1 MDISKRL
8 KSLREK
14 HNLTQDEL
22 ATKLK
27 VSRSTISNY
36 ESGFRTPDINIL
48 REICNIYNIT
58 LDSIF
63 SEEIEYKKP
72 VKKSKSKAIIA
83 VFTSLVL
90 SLIAIIIISNIALYS
105 HNYGYDTSNDEL
117 KVNNSE
123 EIAIVKFHSSL
134 DKHTYEVN
142 VIESLKGDGFTF
154 ISIYNRNIDIILDNY
169 YLVFGNKIKDKIDSK
184 NSVSIDHIEIY
195 DNNFIYEL
203 EDYDL
208 SQVLDENKDYNRLI
222 DYYSYYINNEEK
234 EDVITSYLKAPRT
247 DEIVIFSKDI
257 YKNHYDVFDLNND
270 FTYPFTTAEEDYYKY
285 MDIEISME
293 VKVEGNVKPIVY
305 LQNVI
310 ENATKDNTI
319 ECFLDK
325 SLLKENKSYINI
337 KMNNLSLE
345 FLKSEFSEILVLRYD
360 YNSLFNSSWSYNNL
374 DIKIEYKH

>member
-27 VSRSTISNY
+27 VSRSTVSNY

-154 ISIYNRNIDIILDNY
+154 ITIYNRNIDIILDNY
-169 YLVFGNKIKDKIDSK
+169 YLVFGNKINDKIDSK

-203 EDYDL
+203 EDYDP

-234 EDVITSYLKAPRT
+234 EDVITSCLKAPRT
-247 DEIVIFSKDI
+247 NEIVISSKDI

-270 FTYPFTTAEEDYYKY
+270 FTYPFIDSKLQGCKY
-285 MDIEISME
+285 MDIEIGME
-293 VKVEGNVKPIVY
+293 VKIEGNVKPILELACIDKNEQKY
-305 LQNVI
+305 ELCSIKLNNINSYNSIFIFTFSNV
-310 ENATKDNTI
+310 EMTR
-319 ECFLDK
+319 
-325 SLLKENKSYINI
+325 INQFNNF
-337 KMNNLSLE
+337 KMC
-345 FLKSEFSEILVLRYD
+345 IQYD

>member
-27 VSRSTISNY
+27 VSRSTVSNY

-83 VFTSLVL
+83 VFASLVL

-203 EDYDL
+203 EDYNP

-234 EDVITSYLKAPRT
+234 ENVITSYLKEPRT
-247 DEIVIFSKDI
+247 DEIVISNKDI

-293 VKVEGNVKPIVY
+293 VKIEGNVKP
-305 LQNVI
+305 
-310 ENATKDNTI
+310 
-319 ECFLDK
+319 
-325 SLLKENKSYINI
+325 NI
-337 KMNNLSLE
+337 KVFSSNMNEGLYFIYDIQVNLKQLDDNYN
-345 FLKSEFSEILVLRYD
+345 KVVLVMSNISIFDYFINNNKHLTFKYN
-360 YNSLFNSSWSYNNL
+360 YNSLFNSSWSYKNL